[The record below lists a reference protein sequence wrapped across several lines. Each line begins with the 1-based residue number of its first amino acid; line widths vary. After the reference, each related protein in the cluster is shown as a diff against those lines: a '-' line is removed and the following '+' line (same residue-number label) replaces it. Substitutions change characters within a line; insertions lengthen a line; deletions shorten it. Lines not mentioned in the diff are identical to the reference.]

1 MSKSAHASLSIL
13 QARKRFYT
21 ESLNYPFMDSDST
34 SKSSIQVKE
43 EKLRASED
51 NNANI
56 EVKPVPAVVDAFND
70 TILEIPG
77 NSGSSFPNVFSHH

>member
-1 MSKSAHASLSIL
+1 MLESTHTSLSTL
-13 QARKRFYT
+13 QARERFYI

-51 NNANI
+51 NNADI
-56 EVKPVPAVVDAFND
+56 EVKLAPAIADTFND
-70 TILEIPG
+70 TVLEILG
-77 NSGSSFPNVFSHH
+77 NSGSSFPNVFSHY